1 MRIALGCDH
10 AGFALKKKVKEYL
23 EGAGVQVDD
32 MGTHSS
38 ESVDYPDY
46 AKKVGTAV
54 CDGEADRGILVCGT
68 GIGACIAANKIR
80 GIRAASVWTKEL
92 ARLSR
97 AHNDANVLCL
107 SGRYMDIA
115 LARELVDI
123 FLGTPFEGGRHQ
135 RRLDKISDL
144 EKHNP

>member
-68 GIGACIAANKIR
+68 GIGACIAANKIS

>member
-10 AGFALKKKVKEYL
+10 AGFALKEKVKEHL
-23 EGAGVQVDD
+23 AGTGVQVQDV
-32 MGTHSS
+32 GTHSS
-38 ESVDYPDY
+38 ERVDYPDY
-46 AKKVGTAV
+46 AEKVGTAV
-54 CDGEADRGILVCGT
+54 CHGEADRGILVCGT
-68 GIGACIAANKIR
+68 GLGACIAANKIR

-107 SGRYMDIA
+107 SGWYMDIS

-123 FLGTPFEGGRHQ
+123 FLDTPFEGGRHQ

-144 EKHNP
+144 EKHDP